1 MMASPKGI
9 SRQLGPEDNI
19 GRCPH
24 GATLAMLK
32 TRCPSCHIVDLEAE
46 NARLQARV
54 MEASVSDYSAYWE
67 HLIGQ
72 ERDRYKA
79 LAERRGEALEEMGCE
94 RTLITREGC
103 REAKARGGNLQRSEW
118 CIRCAAIEEQE
129 V

>member
-46 NARLQARV
+46 NARLQEQVKEADEVVVLAVAALHERV
-54 MEASVSDYSAYWE
+54 REVD
-67 HLIGQ
+67 LLKR
-72 ERDRYKA
+72 ERDDYKA
-79 LAERRGEALEEMGCE
+79 LAERRKGVLVKLLEEDVPMPPMII
-94 RTLITREGC
+94 LDVH
-103 REAKARGGNLQRSEW
+103 
-118 CIRCAAIEEQE
+118 AAIDE
-129 V
+129 VGI